1 MDVHFQQTRHWNRH
15 VSDNLYEYHHMIF
28 ADDDSDLSEPLV
40 QALFDGDG
48 FPYYESPFKGFIC
61 ERFRMHKVG
70 YVFPMVISSEFWIG
84 QYRVDAPHFNHLH
97 SL

>member
-15 VSDNLYEYHHMIF
+15 VSDNLYDYHHMIF
-28 ADDDSDLSEPLV
+28 ADDDSDRSEPLV

-61 ERFRMHKVG
+61 ERFAYSGVRLPDGHFV
-70 YVFPMVISSEFWIG
+70 WIPDVAVQSG
-84 QYRVDAPHFNHLH
+84 RTPL
-97 SL
+97 